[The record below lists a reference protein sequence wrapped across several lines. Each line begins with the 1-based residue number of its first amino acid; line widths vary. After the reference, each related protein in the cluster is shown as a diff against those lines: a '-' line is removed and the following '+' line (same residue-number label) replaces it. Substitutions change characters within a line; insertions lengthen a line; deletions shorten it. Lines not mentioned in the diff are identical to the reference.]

1 MLSISDIFTFTWF
14 LSIEHE
20 MQQKSTLNISLDKYY
35 SVYNGQKTIAMMKSI
50 RV

>member
-1 MLSISDIFTFTWF
+1 MQQKDFYCRNRYVSRK
-14 LSIEHE
+14 

-35 SVYNGQKTIAMMKSI
+35 SVYNGQKTTAMMKSI

>member
-1 MLSISDIFTFTWF
+1 MFVSRK
-14 LSIEHE
+14 

-35 SVYNGQKTIAMMKSI
+35 SVYNGQKTIAVMKSI